1 MKRSLLFAPA
11 LALLVGL
18 VACSSDTGKAS
29 RPSDVQTAKQTVCD
43 IQARVL
49 DVVGQVQASGLQSN
63 ADLAKQLQ
71 QLQGELDSQADSV
84 QAQGH
89 SAAATK
95 VRNVADAV
103 GRLATA
109 VNGTDPAAVVTAVTQ
124 VADAIH
130 RVSGCPS
137 SSPSA

>member
-49 DVVGQVQASGLQSN
+49 DVVGKVQASGLQSK
-63 ADLAKQLQ
+63 ADLATQLQ

-109 VNGTDPAAVVTAVTQ
+109 VNGTDSGAVVTAVTQ